1 MSGNCIVISAYEL
14 MNITDVEVIGS
25 STKGIVYGI
34 GNYTTSAN
42 CIVKKTKI
50 NISSVERRI
59 YKWNNESGNTRN
71 FKL

>member
-34 GNYTTSAN
+34 GNYTTDAN

>member
-14 MNITDVEVIGS
+14 MNITDVEVRGA
-25 STKGIVYGI
+25 STNGIAYGI
-34 GNYTTSAN
+34 ANYTTDAN
-42 CIVKKTKI
+42 CILKKTKI

-59 YKWNNESGNTRN
+59 YRRNNESGNTRN